1 MQNHNPYKIK
11 RAPFLP
17 MVNMKT
23 SIAKIPLQSYFF
35 NASGPKCTTKE
46 QLEALGDS
54 KSAVILSK
62 SCTYEPRE
70 GNPEPRYVPLELGSI
85 NSMGLPN
92 LGYKKYA
99 EFAPLLKSKYNKPY
113 FVSVSGLKLQD
124 NLEIIK
130 HLNTIEE
137 IDAIELNLS
146 CPNIVGKPQVCY
158 DVEQTEEVLCEVT
171 KICKKPLGVKLS
183 PYFDFVH
190 FEQMAALLNKHNI
203 KFITCINSVG
213 NALFIDPE
221 TESVVI
227 KPKGGFGGLGGN
239 YIKPVALA
247 NVRKFRELL
256 RADIDIIGV
265 GGIEKG
271 IDAFEFL
278 LAGASAVQVGT
289 TLAKEG
295 PACFERLEKELQSYL
310 EKKGYTSIEE
320 AKGRLKVL

>member
-1 MQNHNPYKIK
+1 MTS
-11 RAPFLP
+11 L
-17 MVNMKT
+17 KT
-23 SIAKIPLQSYFF
+23 TLAKIPLQSYFF
-35 NASGPKCTTKE
+35 NASGPKCTTIE
-46 QLEALGDS
+46 QLEALGAS

-62 SCTYEPRE
+62 SCTVEPRE
-70 GNPEPRYVPLELGSI
+70 GNPEPRYVSLAFGSI

-92 LGYKKYA
+92 LGYKKYG

-124 NLEIIK
+124 NLKIIE
-130 HLNTIEE
+130 HLNNVPE

-158 DVEQTEEVLCEVT
+158 DTEQTEEVLCEVT

-190 FEQMAALLNKHNI
+190 FEQMAAILNKHNI
-203 KFITCINSVG
+203 AFVTCINSVG
-213 NALFIDPE
+213 NALFINPE
-221 TESVVI
+221 KEEVVI

-239 YIKPVALA
+239 YIKPIALA

-256 RADIDIIGV
+256 RTDIDVIGV
-265 GGIEKG
+265 GGIETG
-271 IDAFEFL
+271 SDAFEFL

-295 PACFERLEKELQSYL
+295 PQCFERLENELQSYL
-310 EKKGYTSIEE
+310 EKKGYNCIDD
-320 AKGRLKVL
+320 AKGKLKIL